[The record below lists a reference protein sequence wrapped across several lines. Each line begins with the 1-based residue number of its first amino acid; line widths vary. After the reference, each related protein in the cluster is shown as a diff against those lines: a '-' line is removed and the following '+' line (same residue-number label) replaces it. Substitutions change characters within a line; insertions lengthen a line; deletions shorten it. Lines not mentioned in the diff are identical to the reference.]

1 MNSMKNNSINV
12 SKSSRSCRWLSVF
25 AMTLIF
31 LFGTC
36 DLSAQ
41 TKNVTITLNNG
52 SLQELFEMIEA
63 QSGYHFSYRDSD
75 IANKAKVSV
84 KVTNQQVRTLL
95 ANVLGPRNL
104 TYSFENNKIIV
115 TTSVTK
121 TPSVKKVSGV
131 VTDNNGTPIIGAS
144 VVEVGTTNGVSTDV
158 NGKFDI
164 EVNSNVLEIA
174 YVGYNS
180 QQVAIDNRTSLKIVL
195 TESLEQIDEVVVTAY
210 GTTRKSAITGAI
222 AVVSS
227 ELLEKNKSTNIS
239 AGLQGLVPGVQVVA
253 FSGQPGADQDIYIRG
268 LGSFTA
274 DSKPLYVV
282 DGVPFDLSLNSIPA
296 SDIESISVLKDA
308 ASASLYGA
316 HASNG
321 VILITTKKGK
331 SGKPRIEFYATLGFS
346 ELAVPFP
353 EKVDINTQWE
363 NVWQAL
369 YNDATDFMDMT
380 DADARQYASDNVSA
394 QFYSARPFTMPDGT
408 NRNYRSGW
416 NTDYPIGLDGKV
428 KSDAYRFWDFDAY
441 DYMFNYR
448 LKQDYGVNISGAFN
462 EANRYYASFSYLNDK
477 GASIFDNFQRF
488 TGRLSLDTKINKW
501 LTMSNSVLYTESR
514 NNNLSFDIRPIRVLS
529 RENTYFLW
537 DYDNNRYYTRQYS
550 DELALENSELSGRN
564 AYGAIN
570 PIASIYNDIDNVLQ
584 NLKTTTSFTAKLSDA
599 FSFKTIYSYQLW
611 NDVSANKSIPDNGPY
626 VNKPDAG
633 SVSRGMSNY
642 HTSYFNNVLTYDQ
655 YFNNVHHVNAFIGQE
670 AYIYKGKN
678 FGASA
683 GGLEL
688 PFFNEIGQATLPP
701 SAWSGS
707 AEYMLYSYFAK
718 AQYDYDNKYFITA
731 TYRMDGS
738 SRFAKENRWGGFFSV
753 GGAWLISREKF
764 MESVPWI
771 NNLKLRASYGQ
782 LGNDNIGTYYGYQ
795 ALYTTGGTYY
805 GALTMFPSQLANKE
819 LKWETN
825 INMNLGLDI
834 TLFDKLSATFEVYKR
849 QSKDLLM
856 GAPLPSS
863 TGQKE
868 TIRNIGS
875 LENYGYEFEIR
886 YNILKNKDFYWDI
899 YANASHFRNKITDL
913 PYGERESQTTIN
925 NSDTGNAYYQW
936 KVGNSCYD
944 MYVSDWA
951 GINPENGRNQ
961 WWKYSFDD
969 NGNIIGKELTENF
982 SEVNSTEQRVTGYSA
997 LPKLYGSFGT
1007 DFRWKGLDLSLMFY
1021 YSLGGYIYDYN
1032 LGESSVVRE
1041 SWATYEN
1048 QERSWKKPGD
1058 ITDIPKMY
1066 MGYMSQ
1072 AYSGNN
1078 IGSSQWIYKNNFMR
1092 LKNLTVGYTFKF
1104 DFFKKAGI
1112 DKVRV
1117 YFRGDN
1123 LFTTGKAARN
1133 GTDPEAGGLMGQ
1145 NKSGLTYFATRNYN
1159 FGINVTF

>member
-210 GTTRKSAITGAI
+210 GTTRKSAITGAV

-227 ELLEKNKSTNIS
+227 EMLEKTKSTNIS

-369 YNDATDFMDMT
+369 YNDATDFMDMS

-611 NDVSANKSIPDNGPY
+611 NDVSASKSIPDNGPY

-655 YFNNVHHVNAFIGQE
+655 YFKHGRVRPNTCSTAISQRPSTTMTTSTSSQQPTVWTVRRASPRKT
-670 AYIYKGKN
+670 A
-678 FGASA
+678 GAA
-683 GGLEL
+683 
-688 PFFNEIGQATLPP
+688 
-701 SAWSGS
+701 
-707 AEYMLYSYFAK
+707 
-718 AQYDYDNKYFITA
+718 
-731 TYRMDGS
+731 S
-738 SRFAKENRWGGFFSV
+738 SRS
-753 GGAWLISREKF
+753 
-764 MESVPWI
+764 
-771 NNLKLRASYGQ
+771 
-782 LGNDNIGTYYGYQ
+782 
-795 ALYTTGGTYY
+795 
-805 GALTMFPSQLANKE
+805 
-819 LKWETN
+819 
-825 INMNLGLDI
+825 
-834 TLFDKLSATFEVYKR
+834 
-849 QSKDLLM
+849 
-856 GAPLPSS
+856 
-863 TGQKE
+863 
-868 TIRNIGS
+868 
-875 LENYGYEFEIR
+875 
-886 YNILKNKDFYWDI
+886 
-899 YANASHFRNKITDL
+899 
-913 PYGERESQTTIN
+913 
-925 NSDTGNAYYQW
+925 
-936 KVGNSCYD
+936 
-944 MYVSDWA
+944 
-951 GINPENGRNQ
+951 
-961 WWKYSFDD
+961 
-969 NGNIIGKELTENF
+969 
-982 SEVNSTEQRVTGYSA
+982 
-997 LPKLYGSFGT
+997 
-1007 DFRWKGLDLSLMFY
+1007 
-1021 YSLGGYIYDYN
+1021 
-1032 LGESSVVRE
+1032 
-1041 SWATYEN
+1041 
-1048 QERSWKKPGD
+1048 
-1058 ITDIPKMY
+1058 
-1066 MGYMSQ
+1066 
-1072 AYSGNN
+1072 
-1078 IGSSQWIYKNNFMR
+1078 
-1092 LKNLTVGYTFKF
+1092 
-1104 DFFKKAGI
+1104 
-1112 DKVRV
+1112 
-1117 YFRGDN
+1117 
-1123 LFTTGKAARN
+1123 AAR
-1133 GTDPEAGGLMGQ
+1133 G
-1145 NKSGLTYFATRNYN
+1145 
-1159 FGINVTF
+1159 